1 MREEHV
7 FPPSSC
13 GLALAL
19 SQHLRLTV
27 PRLGLPCAHS
37 QQLVGPE
44 ALLRPPTWCGEGQ
57 CAEGSKCSWLLSSL
71 LPFLTAWTSCHRPW
85 IDSLHN
91 YFLAHF
97 RRRQWHPSPVL
108 LPGKSHGQRSLVG
121 CSAWGRQELDTTE
134 QLHFHFSLF
143 TFMHWRRKWQPTPV
157 FLPGESQ
164 GQGSLVGCR
173 LWRRTEL
180 DTTEAT

>member
-134 QLHFHFSLF
+134 QLHFHVSLSY
-143 TFMHWRRKWQPTPV
+143 TGEGNGSPLQCSCLENRRDRAAWWAAIYGVAQ
-157 FLPGESQ
+157 SQ
-164 GQGSLVGCR
+164 TR
-173 LWRRTEL
+173 LK
-180 DTTEAT
+180 

>member
-134 QLHFHFSLF
+134 QLHFHPLEKEMATHSSVLA
-143 TFMHWRRKWQPTPV
+143 WRIPGTEEPGG
-157 FLPGESQ
+157 LPSM
-164 GQGSLVGCR
+164 GSHRVGH
-173 LWRRTEL
+173 
-180 DTTEAT
+180 D